1 MAGAPPAVG
10 RAGPPYGPARSR
22 RQSDR
27 QSLADCF
34 AGPSPTG
41 WGGMGMGQ
49 ARVKAQV
56 EEVSEG
62 WPEAQPIRRGHK
74 THPEEGRQGES
85 MVPEDPVNPLSIG
98 QDPRKGRPLR
108 LLLGEEI
115 REGVLIDGATLLR
128 SRRGA
133 FPREGLGLKSRAW
146 VGSPRQPRL
155 P

>member
-1 MAGAPPAVG
+1 
-10 RAGPPYGPARSR
+10 
-22 RQSDR
+22 
-27 QSLADCF
+27 
-34 AGPSPTG
+34 
-41 WGGMGMGQ
+41 MGQ

-62 WPEAQPIRRGHK
+62 WSEAQPIRRGHK